1 MSPGCEYA
9 SYRERRPR
17 AHRWTGMNGGAGAAM
32 RRTRTTAICATLLCV
47 FALLAPTAARAGTV
61 HATHPGHHALRL
73 AAAVAV
79 DQPTH
84 AFRLDHPQLV
94 GSGSESADVARFAA
108 VTARSSSIV
117 SPATVD
123 SPRTRG
129 PPVDG
134 CS

>member
-1 MSPGCEYA
+1 
-9 SYRERRPR
+9 
-17 AHRWTGMNGGAGAAM
+17 MNAGAGTASRHSRATVL
-32 RRTRTTAICATLLCV
+32 RRGGTTAICALLLCV
-47 FALLAPTAARAGTV
+47 FALLAPAAARAGTV
-61 HATHPGHHALRL
+61 HAAHPGHHALRL
-73 AAAVAV
+73 AAGGAV
-79 DQPTH
+79 DQPSPG
-84 AFRLDHPQLV
+84 FRLDHSHLIGAAGQ
-94 GSGSESADVARFAA
+94 SRDSARPAA

>member
-1 MSPGCEYA
+1 MD
-9 SYRERRPR
+9 
-17 AHRWTGMNGGAGAAM
+17 GGAGTAM

-73 AAAVAV
+73 TAAVAV
-79 DQPTH
+79 DQPSH
-84 AFRLDHPQLV
+84 GFRLDHPQLI
-94 GSGSESADVARFAA
+94 GSAGQSRDVVRFAA
-108 VTARSSSIV
+108 VTARSSSIA